1 MKRAAL
7 ISLIDVVAFIAF
19 LFLTSSGILL
29 RYLLPPGSGRWSEV
43 WGMTR
48 HQWSELHFWI
58 AVFFFA
64 VLAFHLLQHWR
75 FVLGLFRGHLQECT
89 RLRVALGLVGL
100 VSVVMLGLAPLIA
113 PVQSDESRANRPFRG
128 GGQALHQPAEP
139 GGERV
144 TPTD

>member
-1 MKRAAL
+1 MKRATL

-29 RYLLPPGSGRWSEV
+29 RYLLPPGSGRWSQL

-48 HQWSELHFWI
+48 HQWGELHFWV

-64 VLAFHLLQHWR
+64 VLAFHLSQHWR
-75 FVLGLFRGHLQECT
+75 FVLGLFRGHLRECL

-100 VSVVMLGLAPLIA
+100 VAVVLLSLAPLLT
-113 PVQSDESRANRPFRG
+113 PVQVDDSRGERPYRG
-128 GGQALHQPAEP
+128 GGQALHQPAQP
-139 GGERV
+139 GGEREV
-144 TPTD
+144 PDQ

>member
-1 MKRAAL
+1 MKRARL
-7 ISLIDVVAFIAF
+7 ISLIDIIAFIAF

-29 RYLLPPGSGRWSEV
+29 RYLLPAGSGRWSEV

-48 HQWSELHFWI
+48 HEWGELHFWVS
-58 AVFFFA
+58 VFFFA

-75 FVLGLFRGHLQECT
+75 FVLGLFRGHLLECM

-100 VSVVMLGLAPLIA
+100 IAVVLLSLAP
-113 PVQSDESRANRPFRG
+113 VVSTVETDDSRANHPYRG
-128 GGQALHQPAEP
+128 GGQALHQPEQQ

-144 TPTD
+144 LPEQ